1 MLDFVYFI
9 FEQFFGI
16 FTYLDSIY
24 IVGTLTLFKILLIS
38 LLLLVILKFIGGSK
52 NVW

>member
-9 FEQFFGI
+9 FSQFFNI
-16 FTYLDSIY
+16 FTYLDSIT
-24 IVGTLTLFKILLIS
+24 IVGTLTLFRLLLIS
-38 LLLLVILKFIGGSK
+38 LLLVIIFKFIGGSK